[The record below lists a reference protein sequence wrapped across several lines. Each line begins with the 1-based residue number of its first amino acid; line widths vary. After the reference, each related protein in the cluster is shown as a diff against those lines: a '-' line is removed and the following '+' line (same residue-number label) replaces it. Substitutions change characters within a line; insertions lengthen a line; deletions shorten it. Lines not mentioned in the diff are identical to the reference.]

1 MDIQTHNNKLII
13 KVPDNTKI
21 DKKLV
26 KEINQHLKK
35 HNVRGNVFIHE
46 NKLKG
51 WVMENHLLKI
61 KSFKNNIEEIC
72 L

>member
-1 MDIQTHNNKLII
+1 MDIRTHNNKLII
-13 KVPDNTKI
+13 KVPDGTKI

-35 HNVRGNVFIHE
+35 YNVKGNVFIHK

-51 WVMENHLLKI
+51 WIMENDLLKI
-61 KSFKNNIEEIC
+61 KLFENNIEEIC